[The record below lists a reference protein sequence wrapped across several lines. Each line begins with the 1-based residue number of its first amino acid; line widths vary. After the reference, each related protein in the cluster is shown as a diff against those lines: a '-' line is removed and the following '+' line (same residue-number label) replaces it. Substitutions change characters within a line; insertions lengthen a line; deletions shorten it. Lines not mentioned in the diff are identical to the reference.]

1 MEHYTLPATTYQPP
15 SRLARKHILNT
26 IIEDESSEHEEEQ
39 ERCSRGRSRSP
50 VTDFSNGSYSP
61 VPSLS
66 SSISSYYRTRRRSKD
81 FDDLYDVSDSESE
94 REYVSKSTE
103 NSKPIRHESD
113 NTKSDHMSNAI
124 ARGRCPTL
132 VIPSPRHWPTIQ
144 KFQKNSSIPPTPPA
158 KIPIS
163 PAVLSLLMNHPI
175 STAPPSLDGS
185 LPSDQIA
192 CLSAPPTPD
201 TQSNVDSGE
210 KWTRMEVA
218 VTTADCELSHLQIA
232 EITEVDIQL
241 DDFGYWD
248 ESIIELESTAHDVE
262 EDPSTLRPESPIL
275 GREEDLVMDIGVQL
289 PADALDTLRHL
300 SIDSLSES
308 SFPMDFAVTEEMQEI
323 VADGTIH
330 KSVDMTPASE
340 TSDYSFSQ
348 LSIPSP
354 GAFFTSLGSNARH
367 TWCVFGSEP
376 ASAAPPSSTTAEK
389 FYSAPWNID
398 PRFTVEST
406 LEIDDDVT
414 GGPPTARQ
422 LPFTSASSATITN
435 DLEME
440 NDSELTVQELETAD
454 GAKDF
459 DAEYEKGIWQSAES
473 SLDRTSGW
481 LAAQTSYMEALRG
494 VDSPDATTNESGSI
508 FRRPSLHSRLDSLG
522 SPIKK
527 AVKFLESETA
537 RLEGSMSTSQ
547 SKADPLF
554 YHAFQHISNATSP
567 TDSFIHRHA
576 RYDSLQASRASL
588 LHEHIHHLLG
598 NYQTVDI
605 DRPTPLR
612 PISMMP
618 GKSSPTEQTTEQRV
632 IARVEKERQALD
644 QVAAAMWIVEA
655 TRFLNGGRLLN
666 GPADELLAQPLP
678 MYAQGQGQ
686 MKLLDLGGQPNCDW
700 AWHCARDYPNAKVY
714 TASSDDRSL
723 NSNLRGPSNHRS
735 IRVTNLWQLP
745 FPDNYFDVISARSLF
760 AFLKNEKPLG
770 EVVDE
775 YDMCIREC
783 RRCLKPGGFLEFFLL
798 DSEIVHSGPR
808 GTAVSVE
815 FGFNLRA
822 RGYDPAP
829 TKAWLSRLRRV
840 GLVDI
845 KRAWTFLPAGALKQD
860 PHVWPETPP
869 PHQSFYEEQILAAEA
884 VQGPVGS
891 TIDTAS
897 ISGLVGSWMWEQ
909 WMLKLQM
916 EMGKENLLEG
926 VGVALE
932 ESKSTGAGW
941 RCLSGWAQKV

>member
-1 MEHYTLPATTYQPP
+1 MELYILPATTYQPP
-15 SRLARKHILNT
+15 PRLARKHILNT
-26 IIEDESSEHEEEQ
+26 IIEDEASEHEEEQ

-50 VTDFSNGSYSP
+50 VTDQSNGSCSP
-61 VPSLS
+61 VPSLT
-66 SSISSYYRTRRRSKD
+66 SSISSYYRTRRSRD

-94 REYVSKSTE
+94 REYSPKCTV
-103 NSKPIRHESD
+103 NSKPIQEF
-113 NTKSDHMSNAI
+113 TKSNHSSRPVHRD
-124 ARGRCPTL
+124 RCPTL

-144 KFQKNSSIPPTPPA
+144 KLQKISSMPPTPPA

-163 PAVLSLLMNHPI
+163 PAVLSLLMDRST

-185 LPSDQIA
+185 LTSDQIA
-192 CLSAPPTPD
+192 CSSAPPTPD
-201 TQSNVDSGE
+201 TRSNADSGD
-210 KWTRMEVA
+210 KWTLLEVA
-218 VTTADCELSHLQIA
+218 ESTMRHELRPPHIA
-232 EITEVDIQL
+232 EIPEVDIQV
-241 DDFGYWD
+241 DNIGYWD
-248 ESIIELESTAHDVE
+248 ESIIELDQMVQSVE
-262 EDPSTLRPESPIL
+262 EAPITLRPESPVL
-275 GREEDLVMDIGVQL
+275 GHEEDIMMDVGVQL
-289 PADALDTLRHL
+289 PASALDTLRHL
-300 SIDSLSES
+300 SVDSSYESSSSGDSL
-308 SFPMDFAVTEEMQEI
+308 EEMREI
-323 VADGTIH
+323 FVDSTNR
-330 KSVDMTPASE
+330 KSVDMTPASG

-354 GAFFTSLGSNARH
+354 SAFFTSLGSNARH

-376 ASAAPPSSTTAEK
+376 ASAAPPSSTTAER
-389 FYSAPWNID
+389 FYNAPWNVD

-406 LEIDDDVT
+406 LEVDDDAT
-414 GGPPTARQ
+414 EGPPTAKQ
-422 LPFTSASSATITN
+422 LPFAGATISHN
-435 DLEME
+435 LEAE
-440 NDSELTVQELETAD
+440 IDSDITVQELEIVN
-454 GAKDF
+454 GAKDY
-459 DAEYEKGIWQSAES
+459 DAEYEKEIWESAES

-494 VDSPDATTNESGSI
+494 VGSPGSSTSDSESL
-508 FRRPSLHSRLDSLG
+508 FRRRSLHSRLDSLG
-522 SPIKK
+522 SPIRK
-527 AVKFLESETA
+527 AVKFLENETA
-537 RLEGSMSTSQ
+537 QHEGSTSPH
-547 SKADPLF
+547 SKADPFF

-576 RYDSLQASRASL
+576 RYDSMQASRASL

-618 GKSSPTEQTTEQRV
+618 GKGSPTEQTTEQRV

-644 QVAAAMWIVEA
+644 QVAPAMWVVEA

-666 GPADELLAQPLP
+666 SPADELLARNLS
-678 MYAQGQGQ
+678 MHAKGEGK
-686 MKLLDLGGQPNCDW
+686 MKVLDLGGQPNCDW
-700 AWHCARDYPNAKVY
+700 AWHCARDYPNSKVY
-714 TASSDDRSL
+714 TASCDHRSL
-723 NSNLRGPSNHRS
+723 DSNLRGPSNYRLV
-735 IRVTNLWQLP
+735 RVVNLWQLP
-745 FPDNYFDVISARSLF
+745 FPDNSFDVISARSLF

-770 EVVDE
+770 EMVDE

-829 TKAWLSRLRRV
+829 TKAWLSRLRRA

-869 PHQSFYEEQILAAEA
+869 PHQSMYEEQILMAEA
-884 VQGPVGS
+884 VHGPVGS

-897 ISGLVGSWMWEQ
+897 ISGLVGSWTWEQ

-941 RCLSGWAQKV
+941 RCLSGWAQKA